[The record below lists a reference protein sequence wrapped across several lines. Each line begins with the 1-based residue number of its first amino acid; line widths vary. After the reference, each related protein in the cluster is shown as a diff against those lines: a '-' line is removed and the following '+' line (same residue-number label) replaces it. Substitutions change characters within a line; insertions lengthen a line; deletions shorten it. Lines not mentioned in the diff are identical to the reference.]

1 MRGLERK
8 TIMYKSKTP
17 EEIMKEHENRVAGA
31 KKAYETKQRELRLE
45 QYEAL
50 RGICQT
56 TIKQINEAYEEYKSM
71 DNWD

>member
-8 TIMYKSKTP
+8 TIMYKNKTP

-31 KKAYETKQRELRLE
+31 KKACETRQRKLRLE

-56 TIKQINEAYEEYKSM
+56 TIDQINESYEEYKSM